1 MTDDY
6 ADLKATPEWGATLV
20 EHEMTA
26 MNPVPRAVNLK
37 KKLPNAPLAGFFLQ
51 RFH

>member
-26 MNPVPRAVNLK
+26 MNPVVKALLRSSKELEA
-37 KKLPNAPLAGFFLQ
+37 A
-51 RFH
+51 